1 MATNSAFD
9 WRRSDRRV
17 YAAVALF
24 FVAVVL
30 LGFGRTYYFRY
41 VVDGP
46 AVPSI
51 LVHIHGLVMTLWVAF
66 FVSQVWLIRT
76 KRAKIHMNMGMLG
89 IALAIVVI
97 VVGFF
102 TGAAAA
108 KNGSAASPPDIPPL
122 AFFIVPFVDIVLF
135 AAFFSA
141 AIYFRKQLAD
151 HKRLMLLTVINFLP
165 PAVAR
170 IPIPT
175 LQAFGPL
182 FFFGIPTLLA
192 LGFLICDTVKNGKLN
207 KPFMTGAAILIASYP
222 LRLMVSET
230 NAWLTFAAWITSWAA

>member
-1 MATNSAFD
+1 MATSSQFD

-17 YAAVALF
+17 YAAAAVV
-24 FVAVVL
+24 FVLVVL

-46 AVPSI
+46 AVPSM
-51 LVHIHGLVMTLWVAF
+51 LVHLHGLVMTLWVAF

-76 KRAKIHMNMGMLG
+76 KRAKIHMKMGLLG
-89 IALAIVVI
+89 IALAIVVV

-102 TGAAAA
+102 TGAGAA
-108 KNGSAASPPDIPPL
+108 KNGSAASPPDVPPL

-141 AIYFRKQLAD
+141 AIYFRKHLAD

-170 IPIPT
+170 IPVPA
-175 LQAFGPL
+175 LQAFGPI
-182 FFFGIPTLLA
+182 FFFGMPTLLA
-192 LGFLICDTVKNGKLN
+192 LGFIIYDTVRNGKLN
-207 KPFMTGAAILIASYP
+207 KLFLIGAALLIASYP
-222 LRLMVSET
+222 LRLMFSET
-230 NAWLTFAAWITSWAA
+230 NAWLTFAAWVTSWAA

>member
-1 MATNSAFD
+1 MATNTQFD

-17 YAAVALF
+17 YAAVAVF
-24 FVAVVL
+24 FVLVVL
-30 LGFGRTYYFRY
+30 LGFGRTYYFRF
-41 VVDGP
+41 VLDGP
-46 AVPSI
+46 AVPSM
-51 LVHIHGLVMTLWVAF
+51 LVHLHGFVMTLWVAF

-76 KRAKIHMNMGMLG
+76 MRAKVHMNMGILG
-89 IALAIVVI
+89 IALATVVV

-122 AFFIVPFVDIVLF
+122 AFFIVPFFDIVLF
-135 AAFFSA
+135 AAFFAA
-141 AIYFRKQLAD
+141 AIYYRKRLAD

-170 IPIPT
+170 IPIPA

-192 LGFLICDTVKNGKLN
+192 LGFIIYDTVRNGKLN
-207 KPFMTGAAILIASYP
+207 KPFAIGAAILIASYP
-222 LRLMVSET
+222 LRLMASET
-230 NAWLTFAAWITSWAA
+230 SAWMSFAAWITSWAA

>member
-1 MATNSAFD
+1 MSTSTQFD

-17 YAAVALF
+17 YAAVAVF
-24 FVAVVL
+24 FVLVVL
-30 LGFGRTYYFRY
+30 IGFGRTYYFRFA
-41 VVDGP
+41 VDGP
-46 AVPSI
+46 AVPST
-51 LVHIHGLVMTLWVAF
+51 LVHLHGLVMTLWVAF

-76 KRAKIHMNMGMLG
+76 KRAKVHMNMGMLG
-89 IALAIVVI
+89 IALAIVVV

-102 TGAAAA
+102 TAAAAA

-122 AFFIVPFVDIVLF
+122 AFFIVPFCDIILF
-135 AAFFSA
+135 AVFFAA
-141 AIYFRKQLAD
+141 AIYYRKRLAD
-151 HKRLMLLTVINFLP
+151 HKRLMLLTVLNFLP

-170 IPIPT
+170 IPIPA

-192 LGFLICDTVKNGKLN
+192 LGFIAYDTVRNGKLN
-207 KPFMTGAAILIASYP
+207 KPFMIGAAILIASYP